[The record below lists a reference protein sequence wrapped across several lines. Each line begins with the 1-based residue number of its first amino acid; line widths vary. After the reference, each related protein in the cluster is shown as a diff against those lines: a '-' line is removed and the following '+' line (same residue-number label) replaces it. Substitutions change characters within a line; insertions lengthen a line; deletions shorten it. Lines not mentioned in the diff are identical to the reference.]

1 MRRLWAL
8 ALVLPAL
15 AWADYKSAYR
25 EGVAAAER
33 SDWKRAET
41 LMREALAGE
50 ATPSERMRLYGMV
63 YTPYIPQFYLG
74 QALFNQNDCKGTLQW
89 LNAPE
94 ASAIVAGLER
104 QSQAR
109 QMMIDR
115 CTRRLALEAAAPSTP
130 AGTPPTST
138 AATPPASP
146 AKPPT
151 STPPPAPPARAP
163 SAAPPLDAARVRAVQ
178 AELAAASSAVNQ
190 ASRSLADPALAGL
203 RATFGGRVDT
213 LNQSLRSATQAL
225 TAANARA
232 DVTALTRSEAEARTL
247 RQRADA
253 LAQEL
258 SSAAQR
264 TRSEGLASA
273 RTALEQTLATGRGTQ
288 AALGDA
294 RSTEAQALSQALAS
308 GQRALAGSDPAAM
321 GAARLAVDAAVRAAR
336 ALQSRQELAARIRPL
351 LQPLLNAYFSG
362 DYARA
367 AAWADDAAL
376 KAAPSAYAHALLIRA
391 AARYELYVQAGE
403 TQRTEIESVRAD
415 IRAARALQTGLS
427 PSTRAFSP
435 RFRAVFDTTR

>member
-8 ALVLPAL
+8 ALCLPAL

-50 ATPSERMRLYGMV
+50 ATPNERMRLYGMV

-94 ASAIVAGLER
+94 ASAIVAGLPR

-115 CTRRLALEAAAPSTP
+115 CTRRLALDAATPSTP
-130 AGTPPTST
+130 AATPPSST
-138 AATPPASP
+138 AATPPASSI
-146 AKPPT
+146 KPPT
-151 STPPPAPPARAP
+151 STPPPAPPVQAQ
-163 SAAPPLDAARVRAVQ
+163 PLDPARVRAVQ
-178 AELAAASSAVNQ
+178 AELAAASGAVNQ
-190 ASRSLADPALAGL
+190 ASRSLADPTLAGL
-203 RATFGGRVDT
+203 RSSFGGRIDT

-232 DVTALTRSEAEARTL
+232 DAAALTRSEAEAKTL
-247 RQRADA
+247 RQRADV

-258 SSAAQR
+258 NSAAQR
-264 TRSEGLASA
+264 ARSEGVSSA
-273 RTALEQTLATGRGTQ
+273 RTALEQTLASGRSTQ
-288 AALGDA
+288 AALGDT
-294 RSTEAQALSQALAS
+294 RLPEAQALSQALAS

-321 GAARLAVDAAVRAAR
+321 GAARLAVEAAVRAAS
-336 ALQSRQELAARIRPL
+336 ALQARQELAARIRPL
-351 LQPLLNAYFSG
+351 LQPLLSAYFGG

-367 AAWADDAAL
+367 AAWAGDAAL

-391 AARYELYVQAGE
+391 AARYELYVQGGE
-403 TQRTEIESVRAD
+403 MQRAELESVRAD

-427 PSTRAFSP
+427 PSARAFSP